1 MIKLQ
6 TDQVIIDS
14 IVFDENDSKCTIVLL
29 LAFYHVEILLKEF
42 PLIIP
47 VITILFGPERIN
59 LLDFMIKNNIIPDN
73 YPLLIPDN
81 INWNPTKRITDVISS
96 LNCVINEIS
105 ISEKK

>member
-1 MIKLQ
+1 
-6 TDQVIIDS
+6 
-14 IVFDENDSKCTIVLL
+14 
-29 LAFYHVEILLKEF
+29 
-42 PLIIP
+42 
-47 VITILFGPERIN
+47 
-59 LLDFMIKNNIIPDN
+59 MIKNNIIPDN